1 MQPTIKSNIY
11 IATQCA
17 SAAINAAVG
26 DLALI
31 PITDPRA
38 ESATVMLIIADDYL
52 SRIGALVAPPEDTI
66 TPSLSSLIR
75 GSMIAPDSGASL

>member
-1 MQPTIKSNIY
+1 MQSPIKSDIY

-31 PITDPRA
+31 PVTDPRA

-52 SRIGALVAPPEDTI
+52 SRIGALVAPPDDTPA
-66 TPSLSSLIR
+66 PSLSSLIR
-75 GSMIAPDSGASL
+75 GSITAPDSGSSI